1 MLSKA
6 DIHIHTTF
14 SDGLDEPEAVVNYV
28 LTQTDLS
35 VIAITDHN
43 TIDGARVAYEY
54 WQKHRHDFRQLELIK
69 GVEVSSAEGHILGL
83 FLEEDIAMNMSAAAT
98 VDAIH
103 AQGGLA
109 IAAHPF
115 THLLP
120 FTDFHGIGRRIGQ
133 LPLDGVEARSSVPTE
148 LYANWL
154 TSWYNRRHRRHA
166 TLGSSD
172 AHYLTMVGKTYTRF
186 PGKTAL
192 DFRRA
197 VEQKKVQACGRVNGP
212 IAVFQVMLHL
222 IRRRQWPVFL
232 PNDQHYRHVRQD
244 LTVQMSE
251 LRPSGTRL
259 ELKGQLVRHNADMLK
274 QAGTRVLDSGRN
286 FLIVDM
292 AHTQF
297 VDSAGLGAVVALHKR
312 AQQIGGRAVL
322 CHLNHNVQRILQLV
336 RLDKVFVIYRT
347 LDEAMA
353 ALPHAAATPQAKLVV
368 SGS

>member
-43 TIDGARVAYEY
+43 TIDGACVAYDH
-54 WQKHRHDFRQLELIK
+54 WQKHRHDFRQLEIIK
-69 GVEVSSAEGHILGL
+69 GVEISSAEGHILGL

-154 TSWYNRRHRRHA
+154 TSWYNRRHRQHA

-172 AHYLTMVGKTYTRF
+172 AHYLTMVGKTYTQF

-197 VEQKKVQACGRVNGP
+197 VEQRQVKACGRVNGP
-212 IAVFQVMLHL
+212 IAVWQVMLHL
-222 IRRRQWPVFL
+222 IRRRQWPLFW

-244 LTVQMSE
+244 LTVNVTD
-251 LRPSGTRL
+251 LRPSGSVL
-259 ELKGQLVRHNADMLK
+259 QAEGQLVRHNADLLK
-274 QAGTRVLDSGRN
+274 QTGTRLLASGRT
-286 FLIVDM
+286 FLIINM
-292 AHTQF
+292 ANLTF

-312 AQQIGGRAVL
+312 AQQAGGQIIL
-322 CHLNHNVQRILQLV
+322 CNLSDNVRRSLQLV
-336 RLDKVFVIYRT
+336 RLDRVFAIYPT
-347 LDEAMA
+347 QNEALT
-353 ALPHAAATPQAKLVV
+353 ALPHAAAMFQPGLSVP
-368 SGS
+368 G